1 MQGHS
6 RTQYIS
12 VFWVAPLAGA
22 MAAGLF
28 CNAATAPATKPRKR
42 KAPARPPAKAAPEET
57 KKAQ

>member
-6 RTQYIS
+6 RMQHIS

-22 MAAGLF
+22 LAAGLF
-28 CNAATAPATKPRKR
+28 WNAATGPAAKPKKR
-42 KAPARPPAKAAPEET
+42 KAAAKPSAKAAPKET